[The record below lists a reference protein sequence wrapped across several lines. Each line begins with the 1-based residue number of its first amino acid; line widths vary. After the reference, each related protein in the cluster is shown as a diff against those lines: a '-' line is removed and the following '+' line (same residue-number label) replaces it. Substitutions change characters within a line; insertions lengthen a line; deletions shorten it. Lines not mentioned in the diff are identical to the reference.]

1 MTDTFKKLGLLTT
14 GLLTVGSAVYY
25 YYYGGQS
32 PFATEKEEK

>member
-1 MTDTFKKLGLLTT
+1 MIDTFKKLGLLTT

>member
-1 MTDTFKKLGLLTT
+1 MRDTLKKLGLLTT
-14 GLLTVGSAVYY
+14 GILTVGSAVYY

>member
-1 MTDTFKKLGLLTT
+1 MIDTLKKLGLLTT
-14 GLLTVGSAVYY
+14 GLLTVSSAVYY

>member
-1 MTDTFKKLGLLTT
+1 MMDTFKKLGLLTT
-14 GLLTVGSAVYY
+14 GLLTVSTAVYY